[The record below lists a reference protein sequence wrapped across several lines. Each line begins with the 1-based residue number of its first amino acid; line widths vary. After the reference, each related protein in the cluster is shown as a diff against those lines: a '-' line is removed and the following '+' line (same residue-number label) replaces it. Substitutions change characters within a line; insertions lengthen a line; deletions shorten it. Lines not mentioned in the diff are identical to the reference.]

1 MDRDRG
7 VDSPS
12 GKFDNTSSLSVY
24 QSLPPCIFH
33 SPDFHI
39 LLDVSTK
46 RNLMSLKFFFF
57 VFLFHFFF
65 QQGCFVASEM
75 KHNVYS

>member
-46 RNLMSLKFFFF
+46 RNLMSLKFFVLFF
-57 VFLFHFFF
+57 CFIFFLNRDVLSHL
-65 QQGCFVASEM
+65 
-75 KHNVYS
+75 K